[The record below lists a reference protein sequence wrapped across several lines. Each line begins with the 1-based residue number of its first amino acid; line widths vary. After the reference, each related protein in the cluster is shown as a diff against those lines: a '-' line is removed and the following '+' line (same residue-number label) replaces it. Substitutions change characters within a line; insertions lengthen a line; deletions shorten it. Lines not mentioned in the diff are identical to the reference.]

1 MFSFTRQCTC
11 RESGWAE
18 PAPWPGCQGTREDL
32 DGSKLWQHG
41 TMEQKDVWVKEKIKF
56 LSKFMVLRS
65 GHGPIIVSERFQSSA
80 DLQCRRGSVG
90 VATIGPS
97 KHKQHLTVDACT
109 AYTPQKSVKA
119 NAAAAGEDHT
129 FASLA
134 RLAWKIPSGDQLI
147 WSSDWRL
154 IPLYS
159 KGVGCL

>member
-1 MFSFTRQCTC
+1 MSRDP
-11 RESGWAE
+11 RRLGWIETVAAWDNGTE
-18 PAPWPGCQGTREDL
+18 GCLSQR
-32 DGSKLWQHG
+32 
-41 TMEQKDVWVKEKIKF
+41 KDQI

-119 NAAAAGEDHT
+119 NAAAAGKDHT